1 MESVIFESM
10 DKVEEVLTRG
20 VEEILPN
27 KDSLEKLM
35 RNRKI
40 RVYLGVDPTGIN
52 LHLGHTIPLR
62 KLAEFADLGHEA
74 ILLIGTGTVLAG
86 DPSQRK
92 NFRPKITQK
101 EIEKN
106 MATWQDQAK
115 KVIDLSK
122 IQIRYNGDWLL
133 KLNLADIINIA
144 SKISATQLFK
154 REMFQKRLNQGN
166 TVWYH
171 ETLYPLLQGYDSV
184 VMDADLEIGG
194 TDQTFNMLIGRQ
206 LQKKMKNREKYVL
219 STPLILG
226 IDGKPMSKTSDNCIW
241 LTDTASEMFGKL
253 MSINDHQ
260 IESYWKLLINLS
272 EEDIKKYKPM
282 DAKKLLAFEIV
293 KIYHG
298 TTAAQK
304 AKKEFEKV
312 VQKGEIPKDPNIRIK
327 ENISLV
333 EAVKTL
339 VHSKSQAKR
348 LLDQGAVEIDSKVE
362 KDGKIKVKQGQ
373 VLKVGKR
380 TFAKVE
386 K

>member
-1 MESVIFESM
+1 M
-10 DKVEEVLTRG
+10 DQVDKVLTRG
-20 VEEILPN
+20 VEKILPN
-27 KDSLEKLM
+27 KEGLEKLM

-74 ILLIGTGTVLAG
+74 ILLIGTGTILAG
-86 DPSQRK
+86 DPSQRE
-92 NFRPKITQK
+92 NTRPKITQK

-122 IQIRYNGDWLL
+122 VQIRYNGDWLL

-154 REMFQKRLNQGN
+154 REMFQKRLNQGD

-171 ETLYPLLQGYDSV
+171 ETFYPLLQGYDSV
-184 VMDADLEIGG
+184 VMDVDLEIGG

-226 IDGKPMSKTSDNCIW
+226 IDGKPMSKTSNNCIW

-253 MSINDHQ
+253 MSINDPQ
-260 IESYWKLLINLS
+260 IEPYWKLLTSLS

-282 DAKKLLAFEIV
+282 DAKKMLAFEIV

-298 TTAAQK
+298 ATAAQK

-312 VQKGEIPKDPNIRIK
+312 VQKGEIPKDLNIRIK

-348 LLDQGAVEIDSKVE
+348 LLDQGAVEIDGKVE
-362 KDGKIKVKQGQ
+362 KDSKIKVKEGQ

>member
-1 MESVIFESM
+1 M
-10 DKVEEVLTRG
+10 DQVDKVLTRG
-20 VEEILPN
+20 VEKILPN
-27 KDSLEKLM
+27 KEGLEKLM
-35 RNRKI
+35 RKRKI

-74 ILLIGTGTVLAG
+74 ILLIGTGTILAG
-86 DPSQRK
+86 DPSQRE
-92 NFRPKITQK
+92 NTRPKITQK

-122 IQIRYNGDWLL
+122 VQIRYNGDWLL

-154 REMFQKRLNQGN
+154 REMFQKRLNQGD

-171 ETLYPLLQGYDSV
+171 ETFYPLLQGYDSV
-184 VMDADLEIGG
+184 VMDVDLEIGG

-226 IDGKPMSKTSDNCIW
+226 IDGKPMSKTSNNCIW

-253 MSINDHQ
+253 MSINDPQ
-260 IESYWKLLINLS
+260 IEPYWKLLTSLS

-282 DAKKLLAFEIV
+282 DAKKMLAFEIV

-298 TTAAQK
+298 ATAAQK

-312 VQKGEIPKDPNIRIK
+312 VQKGEIPKDLNIRIK

-348 LLDQGAVEIDSKVE
+348 LLDQGAVEIDGKVE
-362 KDGKIKVKQGQ
+362 KDSKIKVKEGQ